1 MEERRGVARRR
12 TLKGA
17 HIVFNDGR
25 STITCVVRNLSA
37 TGALLRV
44 ESVLG
49 VPPDFTL
56 SMDDGTKYRCE
67 MVRRSGTEIGV
78 KFDQGEP

>member
-1 MEERRGVARRR
+1 MAYPERGAYRVQRR
-12 TLKGA
+12 T
-17 HIVFNDGR
+17 FNDHLCRG
-25 STITCVVRNLSA
+25 NLSA

-56 SMDDGTKYRCE
+56 SMDDGTKYRCK

-78 KFDQGEP
+78 KFDQG